1 MLIVFI
7 EELGAGFAPYIE
19 QVGKIFLDLTQ
30 FYGSDNIR
38 NSCAGALSSLIKC
51 AKEAFPDQTADL
63 HAMAKSFSNNLLE
76 AMRNE
81 AENECLL
88 A

>member
-7 EELGAGFAPYIE
+7 EELGAEFTPYIE

-51 AKEAFPDQTADL
+51 AKEAYPDQTEQL
-63 HAMAKSFSNNLLE
+63 HTMAKSFSNNLID
-76 AMRNE
+76 AMQNE